1 MPKGLCKYKLLYSIV
16 SAFKNLCFK
25 SGSPE
30 NVLFNP
36 ITSYYQD
43 IPNSRLKK
51 VITENL
57 LSLQMVSV
65 WPVDDFYHLVKS
77 CLHVSTW
84 SSCLLPV
91 KFILY
96 IKTPDTQQNIFRNIH
111 STNTSV
117 TCNRQ
122 KNNSILFYNKKGMK
136 LISLWLTMTCKCLSW
151 NSDTQNSF

>member
-1 MPKGLCKYKLLYSIV
+1 MPKGLCKYKLLYSNV

-25 SGSPE
+25 SGSPV

-36 ITSYYQD
+36 ITSYQD

-57 LSLQMVSV
+57 LPLQMVSV
-65 WPVDDFYHLVKS
+65 WTIFITLLVVYTFPHEV
-77 CLHVSTW
+77 LVY
-84 SSCLLPV
+84 
-91 KFILY
+91 FRY

-122 KNNSILFYNKKGMK
+122 KHNSILFYNKKGMK
-136 LISLWLTMTCKCLSW
+136 LISLWLTMTCKCLFW